1 MIARRTN
8 PRDTWTP
15 ERLEQLTLLWDKGAT
30 AATIGRRIGV
40 TKGAVIGK
48 VHRLGLVPRKIVRR
62 AAPPLDPE
70 HAMLA
75 EAATTWAATESIDRK
90 LGEELIAASREV
102 VRCWYRARR
111 TELNCPLGEAIRRLQ
126 MLVGRP

>member
-1 MIARRTN
+1 MIARRIN
-8 PRDTWTP
+8 ARDTWTP

-62 AAPPLDPE
+62 AVP
-70 HAMLA
+70 
-75 EAATTWAATESIDRK
+75 
-90 LGEELIAASREV
+90 
-102 VRCWYRARR
+102 
-111 TELNCPLGEAIRRLQ
+111 
-126 MLVGRP
+126 

>member
-62 AAPPLDPE
+62 TAPPLDPE

-90 LGEELIAASREV
+90 LGEELITAAREV
-102 VRCWYRARR
+102 VWLWYRSKRPD
-111 TELNCPLGEAIRRLQ
+111 LNLPLGQAIEKLQ
-126 MLVGRP
+126 SLVGRP